1 MVIKKK
7 IICLFVCVMI
17 VSFLIW
23 LVPDVIKYRKAVKAS
38 GGLPFQAGLTK
49 SVLTKCIM
57 DPNTGTCP
65 NHDLCLAAPGK
76 CSIYIA
82 VDGTPAG
89 GMGSQILLADVT
101 VGKIGLTQGTS
112 IIAGGKSPVFIDVSA
127 SIGGTA
133 YGVGRRIDKTLDW
146 FDYIIAGI
154 MKN

>member
-1 MVIKKK
+1 MSTKKR

-38 GGLPFQAGLTK
+38 GGLPFQVGLTK
-49 SVLTKCIM
+49 SVLTKCIT
-57 DPNTGTCP
+57 DPDTGTCP
-65 NHDLCLAAPGK
+65 NHDLCLMAPGK
-76 CSIYIA
+76 CAAYTA

-101 VGKIGLTQGTS
+101 IGKIGLTQGTS
-112 IIAGGKSPVFIDVSA
+112 IIAGGKSPVLIDVSA

-133 YGVGRRIDKTLDW
+133 YGIGRRIDKVLDW
-146 FDYIIAGI
+146 FDFIIAG
-154 MKN
+154 NFRN